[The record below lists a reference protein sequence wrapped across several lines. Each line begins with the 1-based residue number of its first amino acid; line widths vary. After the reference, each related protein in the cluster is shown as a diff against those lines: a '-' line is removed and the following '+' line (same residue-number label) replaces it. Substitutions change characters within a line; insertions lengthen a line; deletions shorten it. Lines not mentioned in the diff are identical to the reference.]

1 MESIVIITY
10 HIIYYKNFF
19 FKLLNM
25 YSDFVIIKIWIIF
38 THRLITK

>member
-1 MESIVIITY
+1 MELLDIIAY
-10 HIIYYKNFF
+10 HIIYYKIF

-25 YSDFVIIKIWIIF
+25 YPDFVIIKIWIIF